1 MENNKLRTRK
11 RTRLEREQE
20 VYLDNA
26 ATTPVRP
33 EVVKA
38 MMPYW
43 SQDFGN
49 PSSIHGWGRRARVA
63 VEQSREK
70 MAKILNCRPEEII
83 FTGTNT
89 ISDNLAIQGVA
100 RAIKKKSGSKKLHLI
115 TSQIEHHAVFDT
127 FKALEKEGFEVTYL
141 PVNQDG
147 LISVKGL
154 AKTIKESTV
163 LVSIMYANNE
173 VGTVEPIEE
182 IGELLEKINRKRL
195 AINHTPVY
203 FHTDA
208 AAVVD
213 YLSLDTKKLGV
224 NLLTLGAHKF
234 GGPKGIGILYIRQ
247 GTPILPLVYGGYHE
261 KGLYPG
267 TEAVPLI
274 VGMAKA
280 LEIADKE
287 REAAFAQVTQLRDKL
302 IKGILTSIPEVI
314 LTGHSEKRLP
324 DIASFIVKGVE
335 GESLVLL
342 LDEAEIAAST
352 GSACTSGV
360 LEPSH
365 VLLALGH
372 RPEEAHGSLRLS
384 LGKQTSQEDI
394 NYVLKVLP
402 SVVER
407 LRKMA
412 PKF

>member
-287 REAAFAQVTQLRDKL
+287 REAAFARVTQLRDKL
-302 IKGILTSIPEVI
+302 IKGILASIPEVI

-324 DIASFIVKGVE
+324 DIASFIIKGVE

-402 SVVER
+402 SVVEK